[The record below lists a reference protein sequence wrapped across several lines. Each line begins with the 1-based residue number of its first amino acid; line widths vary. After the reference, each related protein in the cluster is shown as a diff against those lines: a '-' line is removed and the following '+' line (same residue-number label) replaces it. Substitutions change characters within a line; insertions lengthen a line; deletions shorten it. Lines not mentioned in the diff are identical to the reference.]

1 MGWKPNHARIKEKYN
16 PKPNAEELRH
26 EERIRQL
33 PCIGCGAWGVELH
46 HTMLDFPGK
55 RFRRDHRY
63 QIPVCPDCHRGR
75 YGIHGIGD
83 EAKWASGIGIETAAI
98 AARLWRETVDGPPNY

>member
-1 MGWKPNHARIKEKYN
+1 MGYIVKHKRIKEKYN

-26 EERIRQL
+26 EERIRQQ

-55 RFRRDHRY
+55 RFRRDHRF
-63 QIPVCPDCHRGR
+63 QIPVCADCHRGR
-75 YGIHGIGD
+75 HGIHGIGRED
-83 EAKWASGIGIETAAI
+83 EWGRINGCDTAAI
-98 AARLWRETVDGPPNY
+98 AQRLWWETVNDS